1 MGLYL
6 GHESALRYWLTKR
19 GDECLPDCSP
29 DTSLANA
36 TANKGD
42 VISSPLPFEYSEE
55 RPLHLLVPGKGGRRS
70 TPGVREHQLS
80 PVVPRGSFRTL
91 AGTSKVASP
100 ELTYLLM
107 AQSRGIQELAVIGCY
122 LCGGFSISDEGRGY
136 TGLRDP
142 LTTPEDIA
150 AFLDLM
156 PRAYGLNKA
165 RRALRYIVPNTASP
179 IETLLALTSSL
190 PPMLGG
196 RAMPQV
202 VANQR
207 IDVPERLQ
215 NLMAAHELFGDLY
228 YASVKGDI
236 EYDSYD
242 YHTGRYRLDH
252 SSARRNVIEAAGIKV
267 VSATWGQIKTFE
279 LYEDFWWL
287 VENNFGIRHKTF
299 NNKQLL
305 AQETLYCMLTNPE
318 FRLF

>member
-1 MGLYL
+1 MGLCL

-36 TANKGD
+36 SANKGEI
-42 VISSPLPFEYSEE
+42 ISSPLPFGCSEE
-55 RPLHLLVPGKGGRRS
+55 RPLHLLLPGKGGRRS
-70 TPGVREHQLS
+70 NPGVREHQLS
-80 PVVPRGSFRTL
+80 SVLPRGSFQSLT
-91 AGTSKVASP
+91 GTVRVASP

-136 TGLRDP
+136 TGPRDP
-142 LTTPEDIA
+142 LTTPENLS

-156 PRAYGLNKA
+156 PGAYGLNKA
-165 RRALRYIVPNTASP
+165 RRALRYVVPNTASP

-196 RAMPQV
+196 RTMPQV
-202 VANQR
+202 AANQR
-207 IDVPERLQ
+207 IVVPERLQ
-215 NLMAAHELFGDLY
+215 NLMATDELFGDLY

-242 YHTGRYRLDH
+242 FHTGRYRLDH
-252 SSARRNVIEAAGIKV
+252 TSTRRNVIEAAGIKV
-267 VSATWGQIKTFE
+267 VSATWGQIKTFG
-279 LYEDFWWL
+279 LYQDFWWL
-287 VENNFGIRHKTF
+287 VENNLGIRHKTF
-299 NNKQLL
+299 NKKQLL
-305 AQETLYCMLTNPE
+305 AQEALYCMLTNPQ
-318 FRLF
+318 FQLF

>member
-156 PRAYGLNKA
+156 PGAYGLNKA

-190 PPMLGG
+190 PSMLGG

-207 IDVPERLQ
+207 IAVPERLQ

-287 VENNFGIRHKTF
+287 VEYNFGIRHKTF

>member
-156 PRAYGLNKA
+156 PGAYGLNKA

-207 IDVPERLQ
+207 IAVPERLQ

-236 EYDSYD
+236 EYNSYD

-287 VENNFGIRHKTF
+287 VENNFGIRHKIF

>member
-55 RPLHLLVPGKGGRRS
+55 RPLHLLVPRKGGRRS

-156 PRAYGLNKA
+156 PGAYGLNKA

-207 IDVPERLQ
+207 IAVPERLQ

-236 EYDSYD
+236 EYNSYD